1 MNTAQC
7 TTALGRPLMAVPGP
21 VTSEQSAGCHALI
34 RAGRAALVA
43 SAEDV
48 IAVLGRAKAEAL

>member
-1 MNTAQC
+1 
-7 TTALGRPLMAVPGP
+7 VPGP

-34 RAGRAALVA
+34 RDDRAALVT

-48 IAVLGRAKAEAL
+48 LAVLGRAL